1 MTNMPQTASKK
12 VPQPNKRFRK
22 RKRAEP
28 VQNAVAEEPKLPPST
43 RMSDEAPPKRVR
55 LPNRMLNVTC
65 LCLRFSGSMDKQA
78 EAAGVR
84 FERHH
89 LPTAALDG
97 ESQGDAATLKA

>member
-1 MTNMPQTASKK
+1 MTNMPQPASKK

-55 LPNRMLNVTC
+55 QPNRMLNVTC
-65 LCLRFSGSMDKQA
+65 LCLRFLRFDGQTSRGCWCSLREASPTNSG
-78 EAAGVR
+78 
-84 FERHH
+84 
-89 LPTAALDG
+89 T
-97 ESQGDAATLKA
+97 